1 MDKEFIN
8 SKAFRYW
15 LIGIS
20 FLVFLYL
27 SYDKLSFY
35 VRFDF
40 NFILLL
46 LALPFVIKKEDVNKS
61 IRYGI
66 AALFFLLLY
75 FFLRLSSVYFLAF
88 ICTWFFLYESMYGKL
103 NILPLFMVVIASP
116 VVIFVSEML
125 GFEIRLTL
133 TKLAAHS
140 LNLINDNYKS
150 VGNIIVIKD
159 KEFHVDPVCMGLK
172 MVIVSFYSS
181 LIIISFFQ
189 KRYNVKYKIISIIAA
204 LTITYLLVIISN
216 FFRIILITLF
226 NIEAETFAHEFAGIL
241 CFIVYVIL
249 PLYFIIKNLPV
260 KKNDIADNTNNK
272 AFNYNYVYILIILIS
287 GLMLYYKLYP
297 EDLSKKQTVNI
308 NDTELNSGK
317 YRYSIEELNVIK
329 LTSKDLLIYIK
340 PATSF
345 YSAEHSPIICWKGC
359 GYKVEKEQVISLNGQ
374 EIYFSELRYNNAL
387 LYSCWWYDSG
397 NDKTISQ
404 VAWRSRSLIRNRDY
418 HLINLISYN
427 KLILFNET
435 KKMLKKDIF
444 L

>member
-189 KRYNVKYKIISIIAA
+189 KRYNVK
-204 LTITYLLVIISN
+204 
-216 FFRIILITLF
+216 
-226 NIEAETFAHEFAGIL
+226 
-241 CFIVYVIL
+241 
-249 PLYFIIKNLPV
+249 
-260 KKNDIADNTNNK
+260 
-272 AFNYNYVYILIILIS
+272 
-287 GLMLYYKLYP
+287 
-297 EDLSKKQTVNI
+297 
-308 NDTELNSGK
+308 
-317 YRYSIEELNVIK
+317 
-329 LTSKDLLIYIK
+329 
-340 PATSF
+340 
-345 YSAEHSPIICWKGC
+345 
-359 GYKVEKEQVISLNGQ
+359 
-374 EIYFSELRYNNAL
+374 
-387 LYSCWWYDSG
+387 
-397 NDKTISQ
+397 
-404 VAWRSRSLIRNRDY
+404 
-418 HLINLISYN
+418 
-427 KLILFNET
+427 
-435 KKMLKKDIF
+435 
-444 L
+444 